1 MHGDEPL
8 PSHLLQVRLGLI
20 YHQFIESGGLERYLL
35 GLSRTLVNSGHQ
47 LDVVTTKADATTR
60 AESGIR
66 LHMLKRQPLSSMLR
80 LWDFARRSE
89 SFCRYD
95 EKFRSSVDLTVGFGR
110 TISQDMHRAGGGC
123 HAVYSRHLP
132 ASKRLGLKNRLELSL
147 ERQLYTS
154 GKTRHFV
161 VNASKVRDELQHT
174 YGIDAA
180 KCSVIH
186 TAVNTAQFF
195 PAESEAQRQVLRLK
209 LGMPTDRKIALFVSS
224 SHRRKGLGTLLN
236 ALSSSARLADL
247 EVWIAGK
254 TLDTQHRQM
263 AQTVPGLL
271 PRLKFLGERSDL
283 PALYRACDLFVHPT
297 LYDAC
302 ANTVLQAMS
311 SGTPSIVSAADGAAE
326 FIDHGR
332 NGFLLNDPTDPDQL
346 RHHLEV
352 VSSLAP
358 ITRAQIAEA
367 ARNRMLPLTW
377 HAHVAQ
383 WEELFEKLKP
393 SAPA

>member
-1 MHGDEPL
+1 M
-8 PSHLLQVRLGLI
+8 RLGLI
-20 YHQFIESGGLERYLL
+20 YHQFVDSGGLEKYLL
-35 GLSRTLVNSGHQ
+35 GLSRTLVDSGHQ
-47 LDVVTTKADATTR
+47 LDVVTAKTDAITR

-66 LHMLKRQPLSSMLR
+66 LHMLKRPPLSSMLR
-80 LWDFARRSE
+80 LWDFAWRSE
-89 SFCRYD
+89 SFCRND
-95 EKFRSSVDLTVGFGR
+95 ERFRSSVDLTVGFGR

-123 HAVYSRHLP
+123 HAIYSRLLP

-147 ERQLYTS
+147 EWQLYNS

-161 VNASKVRDELQHT
+161 VNASKVRDELQQT
-174 YGIDAA
+174 YGIDPA

-186 TAVNTAQFF
+186 TAVNTTQFF
-195 PAESEAQRQVLRLK
+195 PAESESQRQILRHE

-224 SHRRKGLGTLLN
+224 SHRRKGLGTILN
-236 ALSSSARLADL
+236 ALSSSASLADL
-247 EVWIAGK
+247 DVWIAGK
-254 TLDTQHRQM
+254 ALDARHRQM
-263 AQTVPGLL
+263 AQAIPGLL

-283 PALYRACDLFVHPT
+283 PALYRACDVFVHPT

-332 NGFLLNDPTDPDQL
+332 NGFLLKAPTASDEL

-352 VSSLAP
+352 ASSLAP

-377 HAHVAQ
+377 HAHVTK
-383 WEELFEKLKP
+383 WEVLFEELKRP
-393 SAPA
+393 TPA